1 MTDRN
6 DSNLNPTN
14 ERYLD
19 VYGASDQFL
28 LRTTMPVLIAM
39 FSLHKDA
46 VRRVERELKAPGG
59 VSEIHF
65 NGRANCLGQSHIMIQ
80 DAVGPRANY

>member
-1 MTDRN
+1 MTDQRTE
-6 DSNLNPTN
+6 LNPTN

-19 VYGASDQFL
+19 VYGSSDQFL

-39 FSLHKDA
+39 FNLHRDA
-46 VRRVERELKAPGG
+46 VRRVEHELTAPGG
-59 VSEIHF
+59 VSQIHF
-65 NGRANCLGQSHIMIQ
+65 NGKPNCLNQRHIMIQ